1 MSPARPRS
9 ERPVA
14 VVGGLTLTS
23 AREPEDMR
31 GSAWCACGWT
41 RTARGLPAAQALAA
55 EATTHKSQCAAQG
68 RQEEAKK

>member
-1 MSPARPRS
+1 MRAA

-31 GSAWCACGWT
+31 ASAWCACGWS
-41 RTARGLPAAQALAA
+41 RTAQGLEAAQALTAT
-55 EATTHKSQCAAQG
+55 ATTHKQTCAAQ
-68 RQEEAKK
+68 RQEEKTT